1 MGKNAIGYSL
11 DLAAKL
17 RFNSNFIVVTDMLQ
31 KTMKSQM
38 KDANRMN
45 CKYMLII
52 GDDEISKNIIQVKN
66 METGN
71 QESVDLSNLI
81 KYFS

>member
-17 RFNSNFIVVTDMLQ
+17 RSNSNFIVVTDMLQ

>member
-1 MGKNAIGYSL
+1 
-11 DLAAKL
+11 
-17 RFNSNFIVVTDMLQ
+17 
-31 KTMKSQM
+31 MKSQM